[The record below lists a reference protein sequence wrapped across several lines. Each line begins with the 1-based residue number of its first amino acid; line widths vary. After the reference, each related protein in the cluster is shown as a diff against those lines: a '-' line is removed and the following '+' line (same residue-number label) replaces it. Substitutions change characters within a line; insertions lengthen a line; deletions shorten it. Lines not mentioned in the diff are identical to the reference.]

1 MIECAGAPIGYGHA
15 VAVGLWTGPP
25 PGTLPAGTWE
35 VELLLA
41 AAEGRERAHTRSPSR
56 ADADPRDAPAARGGR
71 VSLAAQALALLADE
85 VFATTLAIACCGL
98 VPITDE
104 AAVRDH
110 ERAHFRWRRIWSDPL
125 LGPTWVML
133 RERPA

>member
-1 MIECAGAPIGYGHA
+1 MSSQTKIVLAIVAGIC
-15 VAVGLWTGPP
+15 
-25 PGTLPAGTWE
+25 
-35 VELLLA
+35 LLL
-41 AAEGRERAHTRSPSR
+41 
-56 ADADPRDAPAARGGR
+56 
-71 VSLAAQALALLADE
+71 V
-85 VFATTLAIACCGL
+85 VACCGL
-98 VPITDE
+98 VPITNE